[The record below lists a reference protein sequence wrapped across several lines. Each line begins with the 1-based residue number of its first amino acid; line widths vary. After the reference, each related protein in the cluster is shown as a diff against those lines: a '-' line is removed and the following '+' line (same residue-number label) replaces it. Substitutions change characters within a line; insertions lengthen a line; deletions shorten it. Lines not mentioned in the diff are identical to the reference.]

1 MGIVAQG
8 AYLARVNSRAGEGVL
23 VGSHLVA
30 GCALKATRC
39 CVVDRGLAMANGR
52 LRVAL
57 SRIEF
62 RVSGL
67 GLVSSNLGFGPITC
81 RSACLR

>member
-1 MGIVAQG
+1 MAKG

-52 LRVAL
+52 LRVAI
-57 SRIEF
+57 SRIEI
-62 RVSGL
+62 RVCSQRL
-67 GLVSSNLGFGPITC
+67 LPSLEPS
-81 RSACLR
+81 

>member
-1 MGIVAQG
+1 MGIMAEG
-8 AYLARVNSRAGEGVL
+8 AYLARVDSRAGEGVL

-52 LRVAL
+52 
-57 SRIEF
+57 
-62 RVSGL
+62 
-67 GLVSSNLGFGPITC
+67 N
-81 RSACLR
+81 